1 MRNVFTVAEFH
12 DHLQWCA
19 YDYFNFPTYI
29 PMFDGFVSSS
39 KTNSVR
45 QLPEKKDIS
54 EKFQYYVF
62 PFLHSKKIYNL
73 KRILLFLTV

>member
-1 MRNVFTVAEFH
+1 MSMLNYTGIVENAALCSGVH
-12 DHLQWCA
+12 KIVLICL
-19 YDYFNFPTYI
+19 
-29 PMFDGFVSSS
+29 MFDGFVSSS

>member
-1 MRNVFTVAEFH
+1 MFTVAEFH

-45 QLPEKKDIS
+45 QLPEKRHFRKMSIL
-54 EKFQYYVF
+54 FH
-62 PFLHSKKIYNL
+62 FLHSKKIKFIYSEKAN
-73 KRILLFLTV
+73 KF